1 MATGTSALIRT
12 VGRIGAAA
20 AGIVVT
26 EAAYAILRPS
36 PEQAE
41 FDASAVIGPPDG
53 VPMSILVMGDSS
65 CTGPGLANPDEIW
78 VRQTAADVA
87 ALGFLVD
94 VDSTAVGGATVSDL
108 LEDQLFRIEREHYD
122 VALISI
128 GGNDVLK
135 GSILKTFESDLER
148 LTRLI
153 QERADLVVLSGVGDM
168 GTIPRLLPPLR
179 DLLRARAKR
188 FDGAHER
195 VAERLDVVKADQW
208 ASAPGVFADPSIF
221 TPDLFHPGAIGH
233 RAWADVA
240 TSALHPHLDRF
251 RG

>member
-12 VGRIGAAA
+12 FGRIGAAA
-20 AGIVVT
+20 AGIVAT

-41 FDASAVIGPPDG
+41 YDASAVIGPPDG

-65 CTGPGLANPDEIW
+65 CTGPGLAHPDEIW
-78 VRQTAADVA
+78 VRQTASDVA
-87 ALGFLVD
+87 DLGFLVD
-94 VDSTAVGGATVSDL
+94 IDSTAVGGATVGDL
-108 LEDQLFRIEREHYD
+108 LEDQLFRIEHEHYD

-135 GSILKTFESDLER
+135 GSVLRTFEGDLER
-148 LTRLI
+148 LTSVI
-153 QERADLVVLSGVGDM
+153 KERADLVVLSGVGDM

-179 DLLRARAKR
+179 DLLRARARR
-188 FDGAHER
+188 FDAAHER
-195 VAERLDVVKADQW
+195 VAERLGVVKADQW
-208 ASAPGVFADPSIF
+208 SSAPGVFADPAIF

-251 RG
+251 RV

>member
-1 MATGTSALIRT
+1 
-12 VGRIGAAA
+12 
-20 AGIVVT
+20 
-26 EAAYAILRPS
+26 
-36 PEQAE
+36 
-41 FDASAVIGPPDG
+41 
-53 VPMSILVMGDSS
+53 MSILVMGDSS
-65 CTGPGLANPDEIW
+65 CTGPGLTHADEIW

-108 LEDQLFRIEREHYD
+108 LEDQLFRIERAHYD

-135 GSILKTFESDLER
+135 GTILKAFESDLER
-148 LTRLI
+148 LTRSI
-153 QERADLVVLSGVGDM
+153 QELADLVVLSGVGDM

-179 DLLRARAKR
+179 DLLRARARR

-195 VAERLDVVKADQW
+195 VADRLGAVKADQW
-208 ASAPGVFADPSIF
+208 SSAPGVFADPTIF
-221 TPDLFHPGAIGH
+221 TPDLFHPGAVGH

-251 RG
+251 RV

>member
-1 MATGTSALIRT
+1 M
-12 VGRIGAAA
+12 AA
-20 AGIVVT
+20 AGIVAT

-41 FDASAVIGPPDG
+41 FDASTVIGPADG

-65 CTGPGLANPDEIW
+65 CTGPGLAHPDEIW
-78 VRQTAADVA
+78 VRQTATDVA
-87 ALGFLVD
+87 ELGFLVA
-94 VDSTAVGGATVSDL
+94 VDSTAVGGATVGDL
-108 LEDQLFRIEREHYD
+108 LDDQLFRIEHERYD

-128 GGNDVLK
+128 GGNDVVK
-135 GSILKTFESDLER
+135 GSILKTFEGDLER
-148 LTRLI
+148 LTRLV

-179 DLLRARAKR
+179 DLLRARARR
-188 FDGAHER
+188 FDAAHER
-195 VAERLDVVKADQW
+195 VAQRLGVVKADQW
-208 ASAPGVFADPSIF
+208 SSAPGVFADPSIF

-251 RG
+251 RV

>member
-1 MATGTSALIRT
+1 MTTGTSALIRT
-12 VGRIGAAA
+12 FGRIGVAA
-20 AGIVVT
+20 AGIVAT

-41 FDASAVIGPPDG
+41 FDASTVIGSPDG

-65 CTGPGLANPDEIW
+65 CTGPGLAHPDEIW

-108 LEDQLFRIEREHYD
+108 LGEQLFRIERERYD

-135 GSILKTFESDLER
+135 GTILKTFEQDLER
-148 LTRLI
+148 LARLVMDC
-153 QERADLVVLSGVGDM
+153 ADLVVLSGVGDM

-188 FDGAHER
+188 FDAAHER
-195 VAERLDVVKADQW
+195 VADRLGVVKADQW
-208 ASAPGVFADPSIF
+208 SSAPGVFADPSIF
-221 TPDLFHPGAIGH
+221 TPDLFHPGAVGH

-240 TSALHPHLDRF
+240 TSAIHPHLDRF
-251 RG
+251 RV